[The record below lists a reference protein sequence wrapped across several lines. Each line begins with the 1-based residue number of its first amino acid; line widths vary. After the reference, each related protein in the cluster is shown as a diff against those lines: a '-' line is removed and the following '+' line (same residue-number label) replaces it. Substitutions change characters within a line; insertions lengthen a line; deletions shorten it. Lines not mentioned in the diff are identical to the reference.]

1 MVRNCSFLSII
12 VSKHYFLNG
21 NQVWQ
26 TFFVKTTHTNSC
38 QYPIINYPVLD
49 YIEEPPSREFE
60 VEVCDCFIGV
70 LLAFN
75 LQFKDANSNVLV
87 DTLSRRVSVK
97 TFMEKILLLLNREE
111 DPTTIIEVLYQYI
124 RGPEVSIN
132 QAYSH
137 IILCLLVRNGILLP
151 KLF

>member
-1 MVRNCSFLSII
+1 M
-12 VSKHYFLNG
+12 
-21 NQVWQ
+21 
-26 TFFVKTTHTNSC
+26 
-38 QYPIINYPVLD
+38 
-49 YIEEPPSREFE
+49 
-60 VEVCDCFIGV
+60 EVCDCFIGV

-124 RGPEVSIN
+124 RVPEGSKN

-137 IILCLLVRNGILLP
+137 CTVII
-151 KLF
+151 

>member
-1 MVRNCSFLSII
+1 M
-12 VSKHYFLNG
+12 NG
-21 NQVWQ
+21 P
-26 TFFVKTTHTNSC
+26 S
-38 QYPIINYPVLD
+38 D

-60 VEVCDCFIGV
+60 VEVCDVFIGV

-124 RGPEVSIN
+124 RGPEGSTN
-132 QAYSH
+132 QVYSH
-137 IILCLLVRNGILLP
+137 C
-151 KLF
+151 F

>member
-1 MVRNCSFLSII
+1 MA
-12 VSKHYFLNG
+12 Y
-21 NQVWQ
+21 
-26 TFFVKTTHTNSC
+26 
-38 QYPIINYPVLD
+38 
-49 YIEEPPSREFE
+49 
-60 VEVCDCFIGV
+60 
-70 LLAFN
+70 N

-124 RGPEVSIN
+124 RGPEVSTN